1 MKDKKSKKVIHYFIE
16 IVNESKREPIK
27 LRFDQGRGNLIRKW
41 LVDNDILM
49 L

>member
-1 MKDKKSKKVIHYFIE
+1 MKDKKSK
-16 IVNESKREPIK
+16 SKREPIK